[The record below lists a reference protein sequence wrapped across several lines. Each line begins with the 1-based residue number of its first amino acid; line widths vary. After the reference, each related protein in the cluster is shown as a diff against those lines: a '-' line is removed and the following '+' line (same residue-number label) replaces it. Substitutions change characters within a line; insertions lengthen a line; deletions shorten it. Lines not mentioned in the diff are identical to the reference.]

1 MAAISQQRVKIC
13 LVLLCL
19 VSASAYS
26 TSSSTTTSVT
36 LSNSLLNPLF
46 YAIKCPQALD
56 TIKNIVINALA
67 NDPRMGASL
76 LRLHFHDCFVQ
87 GCDASVLL
95 ADTATFRGEQSALP
109 NVNSLRG
116 FEVVEKIKYA
126 LEHECPGVVSCAD
139 ILAVAARDSV
149 VALGGPGWPVG
160 LGRRDSTTA
169 SFSGAN
175 TDLPSP
181 FLNLDGLIAAFQK
194 KLFTAKEMVA
204 LSGAHT
210 IGSARCLLFRSR
222 IYNESDIDPTY
233 AIQMRA
239 NCPKVGGDSNLSP
252 IDITTKHS
260 FDNAYYTNLINKR
273 GLFHSDQQLF
283 SGGSTATQ
291 VKSYSTFPLL
301 FKFDFA
307 NAMLKMS
314 NLSPLTGTQGQIR
327 KVCSRVN

>member
-26 TSSSTTTSVT
+26 TSSSTTSSGT
-36 LSNSLLNPLF
+36 LSISLLNPLF

-56 TIKNIVINALA
+56 TIKKLVMNALA

-95 ADTATFRGEQSALP
+95 ADTGTFRGEQSALP

-149 VALGGPGWPVG
+149 VALGGPGWPVS

-194 KLFTAKEMVA
+194 KLFTANEMVA

-210 IGSARCLLFRSR
+210 IGRARCLLFRSR
-222 IYNESDIDPTY
+222 IYNETDIDSTY
-233 AIQMRA
+233 ANQMRTY
-239 NCPKVGGDSNLSP
+239 CPKAGGDSNLSP
-252 IDITTKHS
+252 IDITTKDV
-260 FDNAYYTNLINKR
+260 FDGAYYTNLINKK

-291 VKSYSTFPLL
+291 VKSYSTFPSL